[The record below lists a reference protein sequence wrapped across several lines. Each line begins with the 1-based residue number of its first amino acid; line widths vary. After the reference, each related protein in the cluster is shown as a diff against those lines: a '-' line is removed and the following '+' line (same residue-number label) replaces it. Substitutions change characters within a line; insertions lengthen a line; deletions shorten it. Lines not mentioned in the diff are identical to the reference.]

1 MSGTFEDFLAEEH
14 NKTGGTYSDSVSI
27 SLEDLLGSIAAGT
40 DDFDFGFGT
49 DKKDDRNAFQKL
61 LGGLLGGGGESEVD
75 PLQALL
81 SLGLASYGKDRG
93 FFSPD
98 VPVVGY
104 QGEIPKYQAIQ
115 EVVKGRDDSGRRPG
129 SGGRRYMSDVI
140 YAKAPE
146 NQEPMS
152 VADAQTKAQAQAQG
166 FAEGGDVAAFLQG
179 LGGGEGGGGY
189 QNLVQSMQP
198 QGRAAPQRMQ
208 TAPIQPA
215 PMPMSAP
222 SGNTNTGLDM
232 LTLAALLQ
240 GQQGQQGGGAQPTED
255 PAIGLKKEFIFG
267 GGSGDKMP
275 EPDYQVSEDGGIY
288 DNTFYGYDLPSVKY
302 TRYDPETDTYY
313 GTSTNYAFGG
323 KETPITKKGSEA
335 PQSLRDAFAAY
346 ERGELKYTSPEKD
359 ERGRL
364 ADLIKKQQED
374 MQQGPP
380 VAGGTGSIGGGGAPT
395 PPQGEENIGLGGGIA
410 DAMKKMQ
417 EQAPK
422 QMPTT
427 DRVVGPPKG
436 QRRRGQPVP
445 STGGKVKKGNIPVG
459 RGIND
464 GAQYKDTPPRKAQ
477 PVPSTGGKVKKGN
490 IPVGRGINDGAQYK
504 DTPPRKAQPAPRRAP
519 TPPIDYSKILSGIGG
534 VGMAEGGYLNGDSDG
549 QADKVPGS
557 IDGVQEARLSHGEY
571 VLPADLVSL
580 LGNGNSDAGAKA
592 LDDFMA
598 MVRKQGTGT
607 EKQQKNIKAD
617 KVLAS
622 LMQGKG

>member
-1 MSGTFEDFLAEEH
+1 MGFSLGDFL
-14 NKTGGTYSDSVSI
+14 KDVIGG
-27 SLEDLLGSIAAGT
+27 IAGKE
-40 DDFDFGFGT
+40 G
-49 DKKDDRNAFQKL
+49 
-61 LGGLLGGGGESEVD
+61 SEVGTSD
-75 PLQALL
+75 ILKILA
-81 SLGLASYGKDRG
+81 GVGGASYAKDKG
-93 FFSPD
+93 YFDVD

-104 QGEIPKYQAIQ
+104 QGKIPEYQAIQ
-115 EVVKGRDDSGRRPG
+115 EQVTGRDDSDRRPG

-152 VADAQTKAQAQAQG
+152 VAKAQAKAKAQAQG

-395 PPQGEENIGLGGGIA
+395 PPQGDQNIDLGGGIA

-436 QRRRGQPVP
+436 QRRRG
-445 STGGKVKKGNIPVG
+445 
-459 RGIND
+459 
-464 GAQYKDTPPRKAQ
+464 Q

-622 LMQGKG
+622 LMKGKG

>member
-1 MSGTFEDFLAEEH
+1 MADDYAWM
-14 NKTGGTYSDSVSI
+14 D
-27 SLEDLLGSIAAGT
+27 DLLKTSGPSSGPVNT
-40 DDFDFGFGT
+40 DYLDYFTDTDGKSGVDTSFFTGFV
-49 DKKDDRNAFQKL
+49 DPKDDKNAFQKL
-61 LGGLLGGGGESEVD
+61 LAGLLGGGGDKSKVD

-81 SLGLASYGKDRG
+81 GLGLASYGKDRG
-93 FFSPD
+93 FFDPD

-477 PVPSTGGKVKKGN
+477 P
-490 IPVGRGINDGAQYK
+490 
-504 DTPPRKAQPAPRRAP
+504 APRRAP